1 MEDFQMNNF
10 KIKVIILMLLILMI
24 SSFNLAL
31 AQDSE
36 QETNNE
42 SETVY
47 IDADHLKYEDEKTI
61 LTGNIVIRKEQ
72 TTIKANN
79 GELMREENKF
89 YLTENIDVDYEDGQV
104 TSNNL
109 TALLKE
115 EEYVFENNVK
125 MDYILE
131 NNEENMKLES
141 QYLKIFGDNKSFN
154 AKNNVLIKYEGKNFK
169 GDNAEYVGE
178 EEILYLTGNV
188 MIEEGEDWVKSDQA
202 KFFLGEDEGGYT
214 ADGNVKIKMILE

>member
-1 MEDFQMNNF
+1 MEDGSMNNF
-10 KIKVIILMLLILMI
+10 KFKIIIFLLLILLI
-24 SSFNLAL
+24 SNFSLVL
-31 AQDSE
+31 AQDTE
-36 QETNNE
+36 QESNNE

-47 IDADHLKYEDEKTI
+47 IDADHLKYEEEKTI
-61 LTGNIVIRKEQ
+61 LTGNIVIRKDQ
-72 TTIKANN
+72 TTIKANS
-79 GELMREENKF
+79 GELMREENKLL
-89 YLTENIDVDYEDGQV
+89 LTESIDVDYEDGKV

-131 NNEENMKLES
+131 NQEENMQLES
-141 QYLKIFGDNKSFN
+141 QYLKIFGDNNSFN

-169 GDNAEYVGE
+169 GDNAEYVGD

-202 KFFLGEDEGGYT
+202 KFFLGSEEGGYT
-214 ADGNVKIKMILE
+214 ADGNVKIKMTLD